1 MSDESGVSIR
11 SVLKYFVIVLVNGV
25 GFGAGAA
32 VGSGIINAIF

>member
-1 MSDESGVSIR
+1 VW
-11 SVLKYFVIVLVNGV
+11 LFFVFPLIHTLTRE